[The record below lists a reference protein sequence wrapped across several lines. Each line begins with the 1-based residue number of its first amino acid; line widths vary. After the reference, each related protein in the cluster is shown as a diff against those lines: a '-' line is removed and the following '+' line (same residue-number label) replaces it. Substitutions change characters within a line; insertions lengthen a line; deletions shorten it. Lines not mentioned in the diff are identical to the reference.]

1 MMVRLQSAISTCL
14 RPLFVASG
22 LFAGVGSALGDEAA
36 VPAPEAAA
44 EEQAFLRVR
53 PLPDGLATV
62 EPIPG
67 AVNVRFLDCQAA
79 WPEGYKAHRAAGSR
93 KDGYAR
99 KRDIYSYL
107 QASQAFETRDCGCA
121 GKVAHWEP
129 VEAIYA
135 ELQAENGE
143 VTQDQTA
150 AYADAAADLIDAV
163 ETMCGG
169 RF

>member
-1 MMVRLQSAISTCL
+1 MAQFPPAILTFL
-14 RPLFVASG
+14 RPLFI
-22 LFAGVGSALGDEAA
+22 AGCICAGTGSALGDEAT
-36 VPAPEAAA
+36 APAA
-44 EEQAFLRVR
+44 EEQGFLQVR
-53 PLPDGLATV
+53 PLPEGLATV
-62 EPIPG
+62 RPIPR
-67 AVNVRFLDCQAA
+67 AVNVRFLNCEAT

-107 QASQAFETRDCGCA
+107 QASQVFEARDCGCS
-121 GKVAHWEP
+121 GKVAPWEQ

-135 ELQAENGE
+135 ELQAETGE

-163 ETMCGG
+163 EILCGG

>member
-1 MMVRLQSAISTCL
+1 MQIVRSAILTCL
-14 RPLFVASG
+14 RPLFVVG
-22 LFAGVGSALGDEAA
+22 CLYAGAGIAFGDEATA
-36 VPAPEAAA
+36 PAPGTAID
-44 EEQAFLRVR
+44 EQSFLRVR
-53 PLPDGLATV
+53 PLPEGLEKV
-62 EPIPG
+62 QPIPG
-67 AVNVRFLDCQAA
+67 AVNVRFLDCKAA

-107 QASQAFETRDCGCA
+107 QASQAFETHDCGCN
-121 GKVAHWEP
+121 GKVAPWEP

-135 ELQAENGE
+135 GLQAETGE

-150 AYADAAADLIDAV
+150 AFADRAADLVDAI
-163 ETMCGG
+163 EILCGG

>member
-1 MMVRLQSAISTCL
+1 MMITTRSKILTCL
-14 RPLFVASG
+14 RPLFVAGCLCGGADISFG
-22 LFAGVGSALGDEAA
+22 EEATPP
-36 VPAPEAAA
+36 VPETGA
-44 EEQAFLRVR
+44 EEQSFLQVR
-53 PLPDGLATV
+53 PLPEGLEAV
-62 EPIPG
+62 EPISG
-67 AVNVRFLDCQAA
+67 AVNVRFLDCEST
-79 WPEGYKAHRAAGSR
+79 WPEGYKVHRAAGSR
-93 KDGYAR
+93 KEGYAR

-121 GKVAHWEP
+121 GKVAPWEA
-129 VEAIYA
+129 VEDIYA
-135 ELQAENGE
+135 GLQGETGE

>member
-1 MMVRLQSAISTCL
+1 MMAQFPPAILTFL
-14 RPLFVASG
+14 RPLFI
-22 LFAGVGSALGDEAA
+22 AGCICAGAGSALGDEATA
-36 VPAPEAAA
+36 PAPDAAA

-62 EPIPG
+62 QPIPG
-67 AVNVRFLDCQAA
+67 AVNVRFLDCEAA

-107 QASQAFETRDCGCA
+107 QASLAFETRDCGCA
-121 GKVAHWEP
+121 GKVAPWEP

-135 ELQAENGE
+135 GLQAETGE

-150 AYADAAADLIDAV
+150 TYADAAADLIDAV
-163 ETMCGG
+163 ETLCGG

>member
-1 MMVRLQSAISTCL
+1 MVRSAILTYLHAFLVAGCL
-14 RPLFVASG
+14 C
-22 LFAGVGSALGDEAA
+22 AGAGSALGDDAT
-36 VPAPEAAA
+36 VPAPDTAT

-53 PLPDGLATV
+53 PLPVGLATV
-62 EPIPG
+62 EQIPG
-67 AVNVRFLDCQAA
+67 AVNVRFLDCAA
-79 WPEGYKAHRAAGSR
+79 TWPEGYKAHRAAGSR

-107 QASQAFETRDCGCA
+107 QASQAFEARDCGCS
-121 GKVAHWEP
+121 GKVAPWEP

-135 ELQAENGE
+135 ELQAETGE

-163 ETMCGG
+163 EILCGG